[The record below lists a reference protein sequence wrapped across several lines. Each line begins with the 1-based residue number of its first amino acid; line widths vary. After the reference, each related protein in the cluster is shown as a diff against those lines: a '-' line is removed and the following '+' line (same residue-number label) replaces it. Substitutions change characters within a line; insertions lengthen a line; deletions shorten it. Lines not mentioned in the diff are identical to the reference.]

1 MIFKITRTEL
11 LLNLM
16 TFKFAVGTIICVVLM
31 AVFMPVLIN
40 DYQQRLQGYNQ
51 NIAANDAI
59 LRSVKVYKNITPT
72 VYRRPSVLSV
82 FSEGL
87 EKRLGN
93 SAKIEPES
101 APQINMTITED
112 NPFLSIFPSLD
123 VSLIVKIVLSL
134 LVLLFAYD
142 AVSGERE
149 QGTLKLIMSGS
160 LPRYHFLLGKILA
173 GLITLA
179 VPVTVAFI
187 IGLLILE
194 FSPVVDLTGS
204 DWARIGLMYIGS
216 LIFVSAMYNIGLFFS
231 ALAKESAIS
240 LMLAL
245 LFWVVSA
252 IVIPNASVR
261 FAAHIQPL
269 QSREKIE
276 SEIASTMDNL
286 KAIEWPK
293 LRQQTVG
300 LTRGWVSMGKEAFG
314 RIYVGVIEKSE
325 VEYRM
330 KMYTLGDY
338 FSIKCAD
345 KTWEIE
351 NGYLN
356 DLLRQKG
363 LAENVSRIS
372 PISLYGNVMSAM
384 SGSDLA
390 GFQSFIDGAKTYRNQ
405 VFEYIRTKTD
415 NLTLPS
421 YFAACTDEEMREYE
435 ERRNQVNDAQNKAE
449 KTKASEA
456 FSKWVKDTIA
466 RQPALDLQDLPRFSY
481 NSSVLSGLQRAALDL
496 GLLMFI
502 NVLFLALSFIAF
514 VRYDVRSD

>member
-1 MIFKITRTEL
+1 MIFKIARTEL

-31 AVFMPVLIN
+31 IVFMPVLVN
-40 DYQQRLQGYNQ
+40 DYQQRLQDYNQ

-93 SAKIEPES
+93 SAKIEYES
-101 APQINMTITED
+101 VPQINMTITED

-123 VSLIVKIVLSL
+123 VSLIFKIVLSL

-142 AVSGERE
+142 AISGERE
-149 QGTLKLIMSGS
+149 QGTLKLIMSS
-160 LPRYHFLLGKILA
+160 DLPRYHFLLGKILA
-173 GLITLA
+173 GLITLT
-179 VPVTVAFI
+179 VPITIAFI

-194 FSPVVDLTGS
+194 FSPMVDLTGS
-204 DWARIGLMYIGS
+204 DWVRIGLIYIGS
-216 LIFVSAMYNIGLFFS
+216 LIFISAMYNIGLLFS
-231 ALAKESAIS
+231 ALAKESAVS

-245 LFWVVSA
+245 LFWVVSV
-252 IVIPNASVR
+252 IVVPNASVR
-261 FAAHIQPL
+261 FAAQIQPL

-276 SEIASTMDNL
+276 GEITSTIDNFR
-286 KAIEWPK
+286 AIERPK
-293 LRQQTVG
+293 MRQQTAG
-300 LTRGWVSMGKEAFG
+300 MSRGWVSMREGAFG
-314 RIYVGVIEKSE
+314 RYYVSLIERSE
-325 VEYRM
+325 VEYRLKRYYLDNSYLM
-330 KMYTLGDY
+330 
-338 FSIKCAD
+338 KCAD

-351 NGYLN
+351 HDYLN
-356 DLLRQKG
+356 DLLKQKK
-363 LAENVSRIS
+363 LVDNISRIS
-372 PISLYGNVMSAM
+372 PISLYGSVVSAI

-390 GFQSFIDGAKTYRNQ
+390 SFQSFIDGARAYRNQ
-405 VFEYIRTKTD
+405 VFEYIRTKTS
-415 NLTLPS
+415 NFSLPS
-421 YFAACTDEEMREYE
+421 YFSVCTEEQMLEYE
-435 ERRNQVNDAQNKAE
+435 KRNDQRDNARNEAE
-449 KTKASEA
+449 KTKVNEA
-456 FSKWVKDTIA
+456 FSKWVEITVA
-466 RQPALDLQDLPRFSY
+466 RQPALGLQDLPRFSY
-481 NSSVLSGLQRAALDL
+481 RSSVLSGLRRAAMDL

>member
-1 MIFKITRTEL
+1 MIFKIARTEL

-16 TFKFAVGTIICVVLM
+16 TFKFAVGTIICVILM
-31 AVFMPVLIN
+31 AVFMPVLVS
-40 DYQQRLQGYNQ
+40 DYQQRLKDYNQ
-51 NIAANDAI
+51 NVAANEAI
-59 LRSVKVYKNITPT
+59 LRNVRVYKNITPT
-72 VYRRPSVLSV
+72 VYRWPSVLSV

-101 APQINMTITED
+101 IPQINMTVAED

-123 VSLIVKIVLSL
+123 VSLIFKIVLSL

-194 FSPVVDLTGS
+194 FSPMVDLTRS
-204 DWARIGLMYIGS
+204 DWVRIGLIYIGS
-216 LIFVSAMYNIGLFFS
+216 LIFISAMYNIGLLFS
-231 ALAKESAIS
+231 ALAKESAVS

-245 LFWVVSA
+245 LFWVVCA
-252 IVIPNASVR
+252 IVIPDASVR
-261 FAAHIQPL
+261 LAAHIQPL
-269 QSREKIE
+269 QPREKIE
-276 SEIASTMDNL
+276 SEVESAMINL
-286 KAIEWPK
+286 KRNEWPK
-293 LRQQTVG
+293 MRQQLVN
-300 LTRGWVSMGKEAFG
+300 LTRGWISSREGSFG
-314 RIYVGVIEKSE
+314 RYYVGLIDRNE

-330 KMYTLGDY
+330 KYYVLNNS
-338 FSIKCAD
+338 FSMKCAD

-351 NGYLN
+351 RGYL
-356 DLLRQKG
+356 DSLLKQKK
-363 LAENVSRIS
+363 LVENVSRIS
-372 PISLYGNVMSAM
+372 PISLYGNVMSAI

-390 GFQSFIDGAKTYRNQ
+390 GFQSFIDGAKAYRNQ
-405 VFEYIRTKTD
+405 LFEYIRTKTD

-421 YFAACTDEEMREYE
+421 YFTACTEGEMREYE
-435 ERRNQVNDAQNKAE
+435 AKHSQLDNINNEAE
-449 KTKASEA
+449 KKKVSEA
-456 FSKWVKDTIA
+456 FIKWVKDTIE
-466 RQPALDLQDLPRFSY
+466 RQPSLGLQDLPKFSY
-481 NSSVLSGLQRAALDL
+481 QSSVLSGLQRAALDI

>member
-1 MIFKITRTEL
+1 MIWKIAKTEL
-11 LLNLM
+11 LLNIM

-31 AVFMPVLIN
+31 AVFMPVLVN
-40 DYQQRLQGYNQ
+40 DYQQRLKDYNQ
-51 NIAANDAI
+51 SIAANDAI
-59 LRSVKVYKNITPT
+59 LRNVKVYKNITPT

-93 SAKIEPES
+93 FAKIEPES
-101 APQINMTITED
+101 VPQINMTITTD

-123 VSLIVKIVLSL
+123 VSLIFKIVLSL

-142 AVSGERE
+142 AISGERE
-149 QGTLKLIMSGS
+149 QGTLKLIMSS
-160 LPRYHFLLGKILA
+160 NLPRYHFLLGKIVA
-173 GLITLA
+173 GLITLTI
-179 VPVTVAFI
+179 PITIAFI

-194 FSPVVDLTGS
+194 FSPMVDLTGS
-204 DWARIGLMYIGS
+204 DWARIGLIYVGS
-216 LIFVSAMYNIGLFFS
+216 LVFISAMYNVGLFFS

-245 LFWVVSA
+245 FFWVVSV

-261 FAAHIQPL
+261 LAAQIQPL

-276 SEIASTMDNL
+276 SEIASSMKDL
-286 KAIEWPK
+286 KAIEHQERE
-293 LRQQTVG
+293 RQEEN
-300 LTRGWVSMGKEAFG
+300 LTRGWVSTSKGAFG
-314 RIYVGVIEKSE
+314 RTYVGVLERSE

-330 KMYTLGDY
+330 KLYTLRDS
-338 FSIKCAD
+338 FSIKRAD

-356 DLLRQKG
+356 GLLNQKK

-372 PISLYGNVMSAM
+372 PISLYVNAMSAI
-384 SGSDLA
+384 SGSDIA
-390 GFQSFIDGAKTYRNQ
+390 GFQSFIDGAKAYRNQ
-405 VFEYIRTKTD
+405 VFEYIRTKTG
-415 NLTLPS
+415 NLSLPS
-421 YFAACTDEEMREYE
+421 YMTQCTEEEMRVYE
-435 ERRNQVNDAQNKAE
+435 AKNKQVDNAQNEAE
-449 KTKASEA
+449 KKKANEA
-456 FSKWVKDTIA
+456 FRKWVKDTIA
-466 RQPALDLQDLPRFSY
+466 RQPTLGLQDLPRFSY
-481 NSSVLSGLQRAALDL
+481 QSSVLSGLRRAALDL

-514 VRYDVRSD
+514 VRYDVRSG

>member
-1 MIFKITRTEL
+1 MIFKIARTEL

-31 AVFMPVLIN
+31 AVFMPVLVN
-40 DYQQRLQGYNQ
+40 DYQQRLKDYNE
-51 NIAANDAI
+51 NVAANDAI
-59 LRSVKVYKNITPT
+59 LKNVKVYKNITPT

-87 EKRLGN
+87 EKRLGK

-101 APQINMTITED
+101 VPQINMNVTAD

-123 VSLIVKIVLSL
+123 VSLIFKIVLSL
-134 LVLLFAYD
+134 LMLLFAYD
-142 AVSGERE
+142 AISGERE
-149 QGTLKLIMSGS
+149 QGTLKLIMSS
-160 LPRYHFLLGKILA
+160 NLPRYHFLLGKVLA

-179 VPVTVAFI
+179 LPVTISFI

-194 FSPVVDLTGS
+194 FSPMVDLTGS
-204 DWARIGLMYIGS
+204 DWARIGLIYVGS
-216 LIFVSAMYNIGLFFS
+216 LVFISAMYNIGLFFS
-231 ALAKESAIS
+231 TLAKESVVS

-245 LFWVVSA
+245 LFWVVSV

-261 FAAHIQPL
+261 FAAHIRSL
-269 QSREKIE
+269 QSRVKME
-276 SEIASTMDNL
+276 SEIESSIENL
-286 KAIEWPK
+286 KEIEGPK
-293 LRQQTVG
+293 VRQQIVG
-300 LTRGWVSMGKEAFG
+300 LTRGAASMGTGAFG
-314 RIYVGVIEKSE
+314 RIYIGVVEKRE
-325 VEYRM
+325 VEFRM

-356 DLLRQKG
+356 DLLRQKE
-363 LAENVSRIS
+363 LVENISRVS
-372 PISLYGNVMSAM
+372 PISLYGNVMSAI
-384 SGSDLA
+384 SGSDFA
-390 GFQSFIDGAKTYRNQ
+390 GFQSFINGAKTYRNQ

-415 NLTLPS
+415 NLTSPS
-421 YFAACTDEEMREYE
+421 YFTPCTEEEMREYE
-435 ERRNQVNDAQNKAE
+435 ERRNKVNNALDEAE
-449 KTKASEA
+449 KKKAWEA
-456 FSKWVKDTIA
+456 FVKWVKDTIA
-466 RQPALDLQDLPRFSY
+466 RQPALGLHDLPRFNY
-481 NSSVLSGLQRAALDL
+481 QSSVLSGLRRAALDL

-514 VRYDVRSD
+514 VRYDVRCN